1 MSISSMISNFKKLNF
16 CNFFPHFPLLV
27 RPCVFPIQM
36 ASSHTASPIK
46 IPCISPIHLL
56 FQRASFAATFSPAIP
71 LVFFPFRASDR
82 QNLYQK
88 PDSSVQNWSL
98 SGWIITCTGQEKG
111 AFQGDFRVFGLE
123 VSVSLGEV
131 FGGGPGEN
139 FRDFSAVESP
149 WKGENRGT

>member
-46 IPCISPIHLL
+46 IPCISPFHLL
-56 FQRASFAATFSPAIP
+56 FQGGSFAATFSPAIP

-88 PDSSVQNWSL
+88 LDGSVQNRSL
-98 SGWIITCTGQEKG
+98 SWENHHLHG
-111 AFQGDFRVFGLE
+111 AGERGFSGGFQSILARRI
-123 VSVSLGEV
+123 SLVRGS
-131 FGGGPGEN
+131 FGGKAGEN

-149 WKGENRGT
+149 

>member
-27 RPCVFPIQM
+27 RPCVFPIQRS
-36 ASSHTASPIK
+36 SSHTASPIK

-82 QNLYQK
+82 QNLYPK
-88 PDSSVQNWSL
+88 PDGSVQNWSL
-98 SGWIITCTGQEKG
+98 SGGIITCTGQEEG

-123 VSVSLGEV
+123 ESASLGEV